1 MAHPL
6 DPSIMLATSMHAQPG
21 VYAVLLGSG
30 VSTASGIP
38 TGWGV
43 VQDLVKRV
51 AALAESAAGE
61 ESQHVAAARKDPEAW
76 WRGQFGTDLGY
87 SALLAALAP
96 TQATRQG
103 LLAPFFEATTSE
115 AEEGKKQPSRAHHA
129 IAQLVKRGA
138 VRVIV
143 TTNFDRLMEQAL
155 SEVGVQPQI
164 ISRPSAVSGMVPL
177 AHAPATLVKL
187 HGDYLDTESLN
198 TDEELAQYS
207 PEWTGLLSQIFD
219 EYGLVIS
226 GWSADWDT
234 ALVRAIEEASSR
246 RYPLYWDTRSS
257 SGGNATRL
265 LAARDGRKVTA
276 SDADALFETLLE
288 NVTSLDQLAETP
300 LTTALAVAQL
310 KRYLPEPARRIDLH
324 DLIFGRVAL
333 LQQETEQL
341 GPQVEPTGEGVDAA
355 LERLMKAADPLFLLL
370 LNGVRYDDGSHNDLW
385 VECMQALLDL
395 RTTPKGTYWDAT
407 KALQHFPAQVALF
420 LMSAV
425 AVAQNRDD
433 LLLRLSTEPTWRE
446 VNLGRE
452 PKVASDVLHIS
463 TILGHDMTNAL
474 SRWGEGGARWIYP
487 QSHLLR
493 QLLSPLLANVV
504 RGDRLEDLLDDVEYR
519 IAVAQTAS
527 PSSRRYPNA
536 GEFVGEWKWTPDSGP
551 HAEGRLRNV
560 LTRPSTS
567 ESYAVIFGDQEV
579 DDVLLPLRA
588 KLQEQSRRW

>member
-43 VQDLVKRV
+43 VRDLVSRV
-51 AALAESAAGE
+51 AALSESAAGE
-61 ESQHVAAARKDPEAW
+61 GSQHVAAARDDPEAW

-87 SALLAALAP
+87 SPLLAALAP

-103 LLAPFFEATTSE
+103 LLTPFFEATTSE
-115 AEEGKKQPSRAHHA
+115 AEEGKKQPSKAHHA

-164 ISRPSAVSGMVPL
+164 ISRPSSVSGMVPL

-207 PEWTGLLSQIFD
+207 PEWLSLLSQIFD

-226 GWSADWDT
+226 GWSAAWDT

-246 RYPLYWDTRSS
+246 RYPLYWDARSS
-257 SGGNATRL
+257 SGVNATRL
-265 LAARDGRKVTA
+265 LATRNGQKVPA

-288 NVTSLDQLAETP
+288 NVTSLDQLAEAP
-300 LTTALAVAQL
+300 LTTALAVVKL

-324 DLIFGRVAL
+324 DLVFGRVAL
-333 LQQETEQL
+333 LHQETDQV
-341 GPQVEPTGEGVDAA
+341 GPQVQPTGEDIDAA
-355 LERLMKAADPLFLLL
+355 IDRLMKAADPLFVLLA
-370 LNGVRYDDGSHNDLW
+370 NGVRYDDGSHNDLW
-385 VECMQALLDL
+385 VECMQTLLDL
-395 RTTPKGTYWDAT
+395 RTTPNGSFWDAT
-407 KALQHFPAQVALF
+407 RALQQFPAQVALF

-425 AVAQNRDD
+425 AIAQNRDD
-433 LLLRLSTEPTWRE
+433 LLLRLSTEPTWRD
-446 VNLGRE
+446 VSFGRE
-452 PKVASDVLHIS
+452 PAVASDVLHTS
-463 TILGHDMTNAL
+463 AILGHDVTNAL
-474 SRWGEGGARWIYP
+474 SRWGDGGARWLYP

-504 RGDRLEDLLDDVEYR
+504 QGDRLEDLLDDTEYR
-519 IAVAQTAS
+519 IAVVQTAS
-527 PSSRRYPNA
+527 VRTRRYPNA
-536 GEFVGEWKWTPDSGP
+536 GEFVGEWKWTPDNGP
-551 HAEGRLRNV
+551 HAEGRLRA
-560 LTRPSTS
+560 P
-567 ESYAVIFGDQEV
+567 
-579 DDVLLPLRA
+579 
-588 KLQEQSRRW
+588 